1 MALLLKVEGSKTV
14 EFYAENLN
22 SIDFL
27 SNTTSPISDSEMA
40 DLLFSSNVAKSEA
53 SDARSSDL
61 AMGLRISG
69 RIQSALEAAVAD
81 GTVDLAQWALVPS
94 DAADCY
100 RKVTA
105 KLITAGQVVRQYVI
119 PNAFVL
125 SYQEKLTDETGAGE
139 FVLIV
144 RQKRDMN
151 ERVELSGGFE

>member
-1 MALLLKVEGSKTV
+1 MGFYLKVEGTSTV
-14 EFYAENLN
+14 EFKEENLN

-40 DLLFSSNVAKSEA
+40 ELLFASGVTKSEA
-53 SDARSSDL
+53 SDARSADL

-69 RIQSALEAAVAD
+69 RIQSSLEAAVAD
-81 GTVDLAQWALVPS
+81 GTVDLANWALVPS

-105 KLITAGQVVRQYVI
+105 KLITAGQTVRQYVI

-139 FVLIV
+139 FILIV
-144 RQKRDMN
+144 RQKRDLN
-151 ERVELSGGFE
+151 DKVELSGGFE